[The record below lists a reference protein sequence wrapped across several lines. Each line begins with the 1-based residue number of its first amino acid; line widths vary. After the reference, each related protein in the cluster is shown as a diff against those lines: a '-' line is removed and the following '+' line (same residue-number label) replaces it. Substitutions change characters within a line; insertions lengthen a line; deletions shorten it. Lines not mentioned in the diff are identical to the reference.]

1 MGLAEDLSFAR
12 ENAGNEQ
19 EAINKYTERLKQE
32 IDPDLRKAT
41 EFALGEERDHKKRF
55 EEVVNKLEKKA
66 MSNRYL
72 EVLRSAGKGALKG
85 GTLGGK

>member
-32 IDPDLRKAT
+32 IDPDLSKAT

-55 EEVVNKLEKKA
+55 EKVVTKLEKKA

-72 EVLRSAGKGALKG
+72 EVL
-85 GTLGGK
+85 